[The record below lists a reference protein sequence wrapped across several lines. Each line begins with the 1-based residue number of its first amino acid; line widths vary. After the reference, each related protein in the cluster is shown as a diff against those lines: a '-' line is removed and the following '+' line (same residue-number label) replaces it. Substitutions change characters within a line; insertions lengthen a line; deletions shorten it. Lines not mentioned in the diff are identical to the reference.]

1 MAGRTLD
8 MSDLGNGSRDILACL
23 QVKEEQKWFWN
34 NHAKAKKLRGAAL
47 TLTTLGAHPAF
58 CGRLLAKAKRALCSQ
73 WGNDAFG
80 SNRCV
85 WKRGT
90 AWEGAA
96 IIDGLCYLGAWLG
109 VTPGLVGF
117 SGNSWN
123 RHDEKE
129 RWVRVTEMKLK
140 DNASANQWDSWGES
154 APASLFLFGKYQWIT
169 GLIVIIYRK
178 VNVEKN
184 VVRVSVIS
192 KKIYERQT

>member
-1 MAGRTLD
+1 MVYQIVGFIFWLISLTNLCRTLFIIIL
-8 MSDLGNGSRDILACL
+8 SVCQRHSWSLTSQGITKLIWNSRTK
-23 QVKEEQKWFWN
+23 VKKLT
-34 NHAKAKKLRGAAL
+34 KAK
-47 TLTTLGAHPAF
+47 P
-58 CGRLLAKAKRALCSQ
+58 ALCSQ

-140 DNASANQWDSWGES
+140 DNARAIWWDSWGGKLHQHLS
-154 APASLFLFGKYQWIT
+154 SLLGNINELL
-169 GLIVIIYRK
+169 GLL
-178 VNVEKN
+178 
-184 VVRVSVIS
+184 
-192 KKIYERQT
+192 